1 MPIFIILGIQDWHK
15 HESLWNIEPHFKINE
30 PFRWRGRGLR
40 QLVERYAHPMYCIN
54 ELIQDFMSEYDINH
68 TAFAMCDAH
77 FKGRDV
83 HLHSSHN
90 MMRTHNYM
98 HHIISI
104 LRMNENQFNPPRS
117 LFCESRT
124 QWKIV
129 IVRNFLAF
137 TEKRN
142 ETNKYK
148 RVIGV

>member
-1 MPIFIILGIQDWHK
+1 MEGAGVASTSRKIRLSYVLHQRTYPR
-15 HESLWNIEPHFKINE
+15 HET
-30 PFRWRGRGLR
+30 
-40 QLVERYAHPMYCIN
+40 
-54 ELIQDFMSEYDINH
+54 EYDINH

-124 QWKIV
+124 Q
-129 IVRNFLAF
+129 
-137 TEKRN
+137 
-142 ETNKYK
+142 
-148 RVIGV
+148 